1 MVLAS
6 CSPHPGSRE
15 SAGATPVSGAGATF
29 PAPLYQRWFSHLLV
43 REELSISYR
52 PTGSAAGERQLQAG
66 QVDFAGSDRPTALR
80 HWLQIPTTAGAIAV
94 AYNHPGC
101 ELRLNPE
108 QLRQILTGSISNYSQ
123 LKCPPAPLKVVV
135 RSNSSGTT
143 ANVLHYLQVAAD
155 QPWHLASAQVVD
167 SNEEMATAL
176 ILSQRLIA
184 LPLVSPL
191 CSFYHCLNSFTVP
204 S

>member
-6 CSPHPGSRE
+6 CSPQPGSRE
-15 SAGATPVSGAGATF
+15 SAGAPPVSGAGATF

-176 ILSQRLIA
+176 MQSQRLIA